1 MTTTIRG
8 IPLPF
13 RIIDRYT
20 TGPAGSWTRV
30 EHPDGRRETMT
41 PDEALGLLLLDP
53 DAPAEAVNAALAEW
67 KASEPRFAE
76 ADDPD
81 DLECTCNGEN
91 NPNGCPACDAE
102 LESDEIPF

>member
-1 MTTTIRG
+1 MTTPYRA

-30 EHPDGRRETMT
+30 EHPDGRRETLS
-41 PDEALGLLLLDP
+41 PAEALGLLLLDEN
-53 DAPAEAVNAALAEW
+53 APAAQVNAALAKW

-76 ADDPD
+76 AD
-81 DLECTCNGEN
+81 N
-91 NPNGCPACDAE
+91 A
-102 LESDEIPF
+102 